1 MVDLHM
7 HTLHSDGTDN
17 VIDILKKAEKL
28 GLSIISITDHNT
40 CGAYEDL
47 KNIDIKQYYSGKIIK
62 GIELNTKVLGI
73 PIEILGYGI
82 DTDKMNEIAK
92 KHYPKANERNKIE
105 MERIYKIC
113 QEKNIDVGENVLENY
128 DSNMYT
134 SKYLHSLLIKNEKN
148 KELIDEE
155 AWGNSNIFYRKYMSN
170 PQSLFYVNMDDILP
184 SFEEAVSFVKEAGGL
199 VFIPHI
205 FEYRENSIKIL
216 DAILEKN
223 IIDGLECYYT
233 TFTQEQHEYVLKK
246 AQEYNLF
253 ISGGSDYHGTFKPDV
268 EMAVGFGNLQIP
280 EKITEKW
287 IDLVDKLT

>member
-17 VIDILKKAEKL
+17 VIDILKKAESHR
-28 GLSIISITDHNT
+28 LSIISITDHNT
-40 CGAYEDL
+40 CGAYDEL
-47 KNIDIKQYYSGKIIK
+47 KNIDIKKYYSGKIIK

-82 DTDKMNEIAK
+82 DTDKMNEIAQ
-92 KHYPKANERNKIE
+92 KHYPTANERNLIE
-105 MERIYKIC
+105 MKRIYNIC
-113 QEKNIDVGENVLENY
+113 QEKNINIGENVLENY

-148 KELIDEE
+148 RELIDEE
-155 AWGNSNIFYRKYMSN
+155 SWENSNIFYRKYMSN
-170 PQSLFYVNMDDILP
+170 PESLFYVNMDDILP
-184 SFEEAVSFVKEAGGL
+184 TFDEAAEFVRKAGGL
-199 VFIPHI
+199 VFVPHI

-216 DAILEKN
+216 NDILQNHK
-223 IIDGLECYYT
+223 IDGLECYYT
-233 TFTQEQHEYVLKK
+233 TFTQEQHEYALKTAK
-246 AQEYNLF
+246 ENNLF

-280 EKITEKW
+280 EKITENW
-287 IDLVDKLT
+287 INLVDKLT